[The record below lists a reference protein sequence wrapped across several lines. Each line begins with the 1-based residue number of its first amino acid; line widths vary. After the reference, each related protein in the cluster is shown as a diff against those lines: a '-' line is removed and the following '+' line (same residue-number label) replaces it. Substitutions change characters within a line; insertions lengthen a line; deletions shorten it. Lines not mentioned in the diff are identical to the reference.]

1 MEGEEMDENYII
13 ARSIKE
19 ANKFIQTWEEADI
32 EKLTDDQTRAAI
44 GFASKINSE
53 LREWIRMHLDGEG
66 TAHEEGYLKEQ
77 QAPWKKA
84 NTGDLFTD
92 FGWWHRIANLM
103 LHTAYINHAMLGGDR
118 YHSRLMGIFRDRFSY
133 PEE

>member
-1 MEGEEMDENYII
+1 MDDNYII

-19 ANKFIQTWEEADI
+19 ANKFIRAWEEADI
-32 EKLTDDQTRAAI
+32 DNLTDDQASTAVV
-44 GFASKINSE
+44 FASKINSE
-53 LREWIRMHLDGEG
+53 LREWITMHLDGEG

-77 QAPWKKA
+77 QAPWKQA
-84 NTGDLFTD
+84 SAGDPFEY

-118 YHSRLMGIFRDRFSY
+118 HHNRLMEIFRDKFSY

>member
-32 EKLTDDQTRAAI
+32 ENLTDDQTRAAV

-77 QAPWKKA
+77 QAPWKKPA
-84 NTGDLFTD
+84 LAIFSQTSAG
-92 FGWWHRIANLM
+92 G
-103 LHTAYINHAMLGGDR
+103 TA
-118 YHSRLMGIFRDRFSY
+118 
-133 PEE
+133 